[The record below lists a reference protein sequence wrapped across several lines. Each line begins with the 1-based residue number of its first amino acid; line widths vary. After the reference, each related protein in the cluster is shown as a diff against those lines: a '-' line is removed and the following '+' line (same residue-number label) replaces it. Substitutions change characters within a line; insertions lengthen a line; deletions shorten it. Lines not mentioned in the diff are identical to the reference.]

1 MKKAVFRQNKNQIS
15 IGATQHS
22 MKFIQD
28 LPVLIIV
35 IPLIFA
41 VIIPLVARLNRL
53 LPWIIATTIS
63 ISLLITVQD
72 TGKISYWLGGWEPP
86 WGIEYVVDYMSAF
99 VLVVVSFLAFIVSFY
114 SRRSV
119 EMEINED
126 KRPAFYS
133 IYMLF
138 VTGLM
143 GIVITGDIFNIYV
156 FLEISSLAGYA
167 LVAIGR
173 KREALV
179 ASYNYLILGTIAATF
194 IVIGIGYLYM
204 ATGTLN
210 IADLRERLPEIY
222 HSKMV
227 LTAFAFFTVGFSL
240 KIALFPLHTWLP
252 SAYRYAP
259 SVVSSIMAAT
269 ATKVGAYIM
278 LRIMFGV
285 FKVEFELQMPVT
297 QIFIVISS
305 VAIILTSVYAIA
317 QTDLKRILA
326 YSSVGQIGYIVLGA
340 SMNNHTA
347 MTGGIV
353 HILNHALTK
362 GSLFM
367 VVGCIV
373 YKTGIED
380 ISGLRGLG
388 KKMPFTA
395 ALFTLGGISMMGF
408 PLTVGF
414 ISKWYISIGI
424 LKAGMGYLVP
434 VIIVS
439 SLLTA
444 VYFWRVIVSIY
455 FSEESPEHGLQY
467 TDGGA
472 EITNHKS
479 QYSEAPWTMLAP
491 AMVLAG
497 LGIFFGTYATT
508 PLSIAKKAAL
518 MLLH

>member
-1 MKKAVFRQNKNQIS
+1 
-15 IGATQHS
+15 

-28 LPVLIIV
+28 LPILIIV

-53 LPWIIATTIS
+53 LPWIIATTITFFCFLIS
-63 ISLLITVQD
+63 ISLLMTVLD

-86 WGIEYVVDYMSAF
+86 WGIEYVVDYLSAF

-114 SRRSV
+114 SKRST
-119 EMEINED
+119 EMEIDED
-126 KRPAFYS
+126 KIPAFYS

-138 VTGLM
+138 VAGLM
-143 GIVITGDIFNIYV
+143 GIVITGDIFNLYV

-167 LVAIGR
+167 LIAIGR

-194 IVIGIGYLYM
+194 IVIAIGYLYM

-210 IADLRERLPEIY
+210 IADLRERLPAVY

-252 SAYRYAP
+252 GAYTYAP

-285 FKVEFELQMPVT
+285 FKVEFDLRIVPVT
-297 QIFIVISS
+297 LIFIIISS

-317 QTDLKRILA
+317 QTNFKRMLA

-340 SMNNHTA
+340 TMNHYTA
-347 MTGGIV
+347 MTGSIV
-353 HILNHALTK
+353 HILNHALIK
-362 GSLFM
+362 GALFM
-367 VVGCIV
+367 IAGCIV
-373 YKTGIED
+373 YKTGVED
-380 ISGLRGLG
+380 ISGLRGMG
-388 KKMPFTA
+388 KKMPFTMA
-395 ALFTLGGISMMGF
+395 MFTIAGLSMMGV

-414 ISKWYISIGI
+414 ISKWYISIGM
-424 LKAGMGYLVP
+424 LNAGMGYLVP
-434 VIIVS
+434 VIIIS

-444 VYFWRVIVSIY
+444 IYFWRVIVSIY
-455 FSEESPEHGLQY
+455 FSEDIQEHGSQN
-467 TDGGA
+467 TASGT

-491 AMVLAG
+491 AMVLVG
-497 LGIFFGTYATT
+497 LGIFFGIFATI
-508 PLSIAKKAAL
+508 PLSIAKKAAV

>member
-53 LPWIIATTIS
+53 LPWIIATTITFFCFLIS

-305 VAIILTSVYAIA
+305 VAIILT
-317 QTDLKRILA
+317 
-326 YSSVGQIGYIVLGA
+326 
-340 SMNNHTA
+340 
-347 MTGGIV
+347 
-353 HILNHALTK
+353 
-362 GSLFM
+362 
-367 VVGCIV
+367 
-373 YKTGIED
+373 
-380 ISGLRGLG
+380 
-388 KKMPFTA
+388 
-395 ALFTLGGISMMGF
+395 
-408 PLTVGF
+408 
-414 ISKWYISIGI
+414 
-424 LKAGMGYLVP
+424 
-434 VIIVS
+434 
-439 SLLTA
+439 
-444 VYFWRVIVSIY
+444 
-455 FSEESPEHGLQY
+455 
-467 TDGGA
+467 
-472 EITNHKS
+472 
-479 QYSEAPWTMLAP
+479 
-491 AMVLAG
+491 
-497 LGIFFGTYATT
+497 
-508 PLSIAKKAAL
+508 
-518 MLLH
+518 